1 MKTRE
6 LRKSARKAATER
18 GHRLRKFTHLMGTGW
33 NLKSASSCEKC
44 GVEVNVYPNPAP
56 NGIDIA
62 GEAVSTN
69 CR

>member
-6 LRKSARKAATER
+6 LRKQARQAAKLR
-18 GHRLRKFTHLMGTGW
+18 GHRIGKFTHLMGTGW
-33 NLKSASSCEKC
+33 NAHSVAVCETC
-44 GVEVNVYPNPAP
+44 GKDVAVYPSPAP

-62 GEAVSTN
+62 GEVVAEN